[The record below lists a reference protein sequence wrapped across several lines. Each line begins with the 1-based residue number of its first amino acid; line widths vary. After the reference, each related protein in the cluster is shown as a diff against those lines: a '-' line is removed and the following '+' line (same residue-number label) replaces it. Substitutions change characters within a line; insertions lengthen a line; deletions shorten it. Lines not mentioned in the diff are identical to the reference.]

1 MLSHLNRQ
9 DELLWHLQ
17 IASFFLTLV
26 VRNIKNELQKVHNL
40 FVYGNLWDLPFCFK
54 TQVNM
59 PFVYLSNFNI
69 LLRLILFHKDLI
81 AIQIGPFYRK
91 DVLEQNSFFVV
102 QINWHLGT

>member
-1 MLSHLNRQ
+1 
-9 DELLWHLQ
+9 
-17 IASFFLTLV
+17 
-26 VRNIKNELQKVHNL
+26 
-40 FVYGNLWDLPFCFK
+40 
-54 TQVNM
+54 M